1 MRFDIFRRSGLF
13 VVSLLLAFD
22 LSARELPDFVELVE
36 ANSPAVVNIS
46 TTHKV
51 NGYHPWGDMDIPENS
66 PFGDF
71 FRHFFGEDGL
81 PQPEEDAMSL
91 GSGFILS
98 QDGFV
103 ITNHHVIEGANE
115 IIVRLSDK
123 RELKAKLIGSDKYTD
138 IALLKIDSENLPVV
152 TIGRSDEIKVGAWVL
167 AIGSP
172 FGFDHSVTA
181 GIVSA
186 KGRSLPK
193 ANYVPFIQ
201 TDVAINPG
209 NSGGPL
215 FDLGGKVIGINSQIY
230 SRTGGFMGLSFA
242 IPIEVAMRV
251 VDQIKDKG
259 EVTRGWLGVY
269 IQEVTQEL
277 AESFGL
283 DRPTGALVS
292 QVIENS
298 PAEKYGIKAGDV
310 ILSFNGKPIKD
321 SANLPP
327 MVGQVPVGSKA
338 RVKVLRD
345 KRYKTLEVVIE
356 QLPEDEETKP
366 SPHKQQSQSNRIG
379 LEVAELGPAELKKLG
394 QGVRVVRVFPSS
406 ASYRAGIRNG
416 DIILEIDRNKVK
428 NLKDFRK
435 KVANL
440 PTGSMIPVLVH
451 RQGANKFLVLKI
463 SEDDK

>member
-1 MRFDIFRRSGLF
+1 MWFSSMRWISFL
-13 VVSLLLAFD
+13 SLLVFMSSQAV
-22 LSARELPDFVELVE
+22 ARSLPDFVNLVKD
-36 ANSPAVVNIS
+36 NSPAVVNIS

-51 NGYHPWGDMDIPENS
+51 NGHHPWGNLDIPEDS
-66 PFGDF
+66 PFGEF
-71 FRHFFGEDGL
+71 FRRFLDEDQL
-81 PQPEEDAMSL
+81 PPPEDATSL
-91 GSGFILS
+91 GSGFIIS
-98 QDGFV
+98 DDGYV
-103 ITNHHVIEGANE
+103 ITNHHVIEEADE

-123 RELKAKLIGSDKYTD
+123 RELKAELVGSDEYTD
-138 IALLKIDSENLPVV
+138 IALLKIDAAKLPVV
-152 TIGRSDEIKVGAWVL
+152 KIGQSDTIKVGAWVL

-186 KGRSLPK
+186 KGRSLPR

-215 FDLGGKVIGINSQIY
+215 FDLEGRVIGINSQIY

-242 IPIEVAMRV
+242 IPIEVAMGV
-251 VDQIKDKG
+251 VDQIKKTG
-259 EVTRGWLGVY
+259 TVSRGWLGVY

-283 DRPTGALVS
+283 DKPHGALVS
-292 QVIENS
+292 QVIKGS
-298 PAEKYGIKAGDV
+298 PAEKYGLKAGDV
-310 ILSFNGKPIKD
+310 IVAFNDQPILD

-327 MVGQVPVGSKA
+327 LVGQVPVGSKA
-338 RVKVLRD
+338 RLKILRNSQ
-345 KRYKTLEVVIE
+345 YKTVEVTIE
-356 QLPEDEETKP
+356 VLPEDDAPAHAQKAP
-366 SPHKQQSQSNRIG
+366 ASSNAMG
-379 LEVAELGPAELKKLG
+379 VEVTALTPAEQQQFGRGL
-394 QGVRVVRVFPSS
+394 RVSKVV
-406 ASYRAGIRNG
+406 AGSVAHKGGIKAG
-416 DIILEIDRNKVK
+416 DIILELNRKDIK
-428 NLKDFRK
+428 NVADFRK

-463 SEDDK
+463 PEDD

>member
-1 MRFDIFRRSGLF
+1 M
-13 VVSLLLAFD
+13 
-22 LSARELPDFVELVE
+22 
-36 ANSPAVVNIS
+36 
-46 TTHKV
+46 
-51 NGYHPWGDMDIPENS
+51 
-66 PFGDF
+66 
-71 FRHFFGEDGL
+71 
-81 PQPEEDAMSL
+81 PQPEEDATSL
-91 GSGFILS
+91 GSGFIMS

-103 ITNHHVIEGANE
+103 ITNHHVIEGADE

-138 IALLKIDSENLPVV
+138 IALLKIDGENLPVV
-152 TIGRSDEIKVGAWVL
+152 EIGRSDEIKVGAWVL

-215 FDLGGKVIGINSQIY
+215 FDLDGKVIGINSQIY

-269 IQEVTQEL
+269 IQEVTPEL

-283 DRPTGALVS
+283 DRPMGALVS

-310 ILSFNGKPIKD
+310 IISFNGKPIKD
-321 SANLPP
+321 SANLPY
-327 MVGQVPVGSKA
+327 MVGQVPLGSKA
-338 RVKVLRD
+338 KVKVLRD
-345 KRYKTLEVVIE
+345 KRHKTLEVVIE
-356 QLPEDEETKP
+356 QLPEDDESRP
-366 SPHKQQSQSNRIG
+366 SPHKPQSQGNRIG
-379 LEVAELGPAELKKLG
+379 MEIAELGDVDQKKLG
-394 QGVRVVRVFPSS
+394 HGVQVVKVFPNTD
-406 ASYRAGIRNG
+406 AYKAGIRNG
-416 DIILEIDRNKVK
+416 DIILEIDRKKVE

-451 RQGANKFLVLKI
+451 RQGANKFLVLKL
-463 SEDDK
+463 SEEK